1 MAKTDT
7 CKHSAAIECA
17 NHSSCAR
24 CGWNPK
30 ERDRRVEYIRKHR
43 TTAGMLKVKPKTKG
57 PGRPNGGAKT
67 AVVAT
72 NIETGEVKRYGSLY
86 AAKKDGFQS
95 ACILMCLRGERG
107 SHHGWKFE
115 RVGGREW
122 S

>member
-1 MAKTDT
+1 MAKTDVYNKT
-7 CKHSAAIECA
+7 PGIDCR
-17 NHSSCAR
+17 NHSKCAW

-30 ERDRRVEYIRKHR
+30 ELDRRVEYIRKHQ
-43 TTAGMLKVKPKTKG
+43 TNKGVLAKPKIKG

-72 NIETGEVKRYGSLY
+72 HIETGEVKRYGSLY

-107 SHHGWKFE
+107 SHHGWAFE
-115 RVGGREW
+115 RLEDKT
-122 S
+122 